1 MTTTIQTVQWNARDY
16 AQHSQGQYGW
26 GLSNVQRLALRGT
39 EWVLDIGSG
48 DGKLTAEI
56 ARRVPGGRVLGVD
69 NAADMVQFSQQSHAT
84 EFGNLRFMLA
94 DAQAL
99 DLPSEFDVA
108 FSNSTL
114 HWIPDHPAVLR
125 GIYRALKP
133 GGRMFLS
140 MSGRGTAAVVL
151 SAIDHLA
158 EHKPWRSWLAHVP
171 VPWYFFGP
179 EEYHVWLQDVG
190 FVSRRV
196 ELVPRQMRQPGLAGL
211 ESWLRTAWMP
221 YTDRVPQDQR
231 AAFVSIVAQQ
241 VIERYPAGVDG
252 SVLLPMVN
260 LEVEA
265 LKPTA

>member
-1 MTTTIQTVQWNARDY
+1 MTTSIEAVQWNAQDY
-16 AQHSQGQYGW
+16 AEHSQGQYSW
-26 GLSNVQRLALRGT
+26 GLSNVERLALGGT

-56 ARRVPGGRVLGVD
+56 ACRVPGGRVLGVD
-69 NAADMVQFSQQSHAT
+69 NAADMVQFAQQRHMT
-84 EFGNLRFMLA
+84 EFSNLSFMLA

-99 DLPSEFDVA
+99 DLLPEFDVA

-125 GIYRALKP
+125 EIYRALKP
-133 GGRMFLS
+133 SSLIFLS

-151 SAIDHLA
+151 SAIDNLA
-158 EHKPWRSWLAHVP
+158 ELKPWSAWLAHVP

-179 EEYHVWLQDVG
+179 EEYHVWLQDAG
-190 FVSRRV
+190 FISRRV
-196 ELVPRQMRQPGLAGL
+196 DLVPRQMRQPGLAGL
-211 ESWLRTAWMP
+211 ESWLRTACMP

-231 AAFVSIVAQQ
+231 AVFVSRIAQY
-241 VIERYPAGVDG
+241 VIERCPAGVDG

-265 LKPTA
+265 LKPIV